1 MDNTPTK
8 SLVGAG
14 AGAGLSGGNMGR
26 VVTVSLGTGGGAAT
40 PLCSLPTAVRH
51 LAAVLE
57 SLRRLYKGELET
69 F

>member
-1 MDNTPTK
+1 MDSTPTK

-14 AGAGLSGGNMGR
+14 AGSGLSGGNMGR

-40 PLCSLPTAVRH
+40 PLCSFPTAVRH

>member
-1 MDNTPTK
+1 MDIPRTPTK

-14 AGAGLSGGNMGR
+14 TGLSGGNMGR